1 MSRLNTCC
9 KLRARGLRLLGP
21 STRRVPSR
29 LSASLAAMHTAALVA
44 SASGSDG
51 GGGLRWAQLQPQH
64 GLLCARLPPGAPLR
78 ASLCAAVADEEG
90 VSAAWVTTCVGS
102 LRGARLRLAGAA
114 QVLPRK
120 PRRQSER
127 GLRITCTYVPYG
139 RRAHASP
146 A

>member
-1 MSRLNTCC
+1 
-9 KLRARGLRLLGP
+9 
-21 STRRVPSR
+21 
-29 LSASLAAMHTAALVA
+29 MHTAALVA

-102 LRGARLRLAGAA
+102 LRGARLRLAGADRYFRGNHA
-114 QVLPRK
+114 DRA
-120 PRRQSER
+120 SE
-127 GLRITCTYVPYG
+127 GY
-139 RRAHASP
+139 ASP
-146 A
+146 VPMCHKVDVHTPHPHKSFGLVKG

>member
-1 MSRLNTCC
+1 MQRRRRWRRQRQIRRRLKRCS
-9 KLRARGLRLLGP
+9 P
-21 STRRVPSR
+21 
-29 LSASLAAMHTAALVA
+29 
-44 SASGSDG
+44 
-51 GGGLRWAQLQPQH
+51 
-64 GLLCARLPPGAPLR
+64 LLCARLPPGAPLR